1 MSVIPL
7 KPLRLASLFLTL
19 AFGAIGTG
27 VGINALVKSN
37 NDKDLVRNNAPAG
50 ATVTI
55 NTDDIF
61 DSGAV
66 MTVVCG
72 LITLATLVFF
82 PLVLISRSPK
92 LSNFTLPLQTGIYSF
107 LSIWLFATLIPVT
120 DFFANRQATVTA
132 FVGTIPLPASIVQAA
147 EESLG
152 VTPVYHKIDYLRL
165 AAILPWFTLLF
176 STITS
181 VVSFFAWRISKKT
194 AASTSTAERSSTID
208 EVDEKSPVSPIS
220 PVDEKKRSTEVSQA
234 AV

>member
-92 LSNFTLPLQTGIYSF
+92 LSNLTLPLQTGIYSF

-132 FVGTIPLPASIVQAA
+132 FV
-147 EESLG
+147 
-152 VTPVYHKIDYLRL
+152 VYHKIDYLRL